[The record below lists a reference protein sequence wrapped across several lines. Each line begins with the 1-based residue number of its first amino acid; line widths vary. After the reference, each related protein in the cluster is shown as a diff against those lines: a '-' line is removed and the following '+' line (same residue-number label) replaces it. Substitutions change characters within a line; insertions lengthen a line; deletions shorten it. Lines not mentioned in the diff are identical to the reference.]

1 MRHRSEIRLLPQN
14 LLNPNPIDHGGKNST
29 KPIVTNI
36 YVNPIFGILETADET
51 IQNRHEI
58 MPTTVGTEA

>member
-1 MRHRSEIRLLPQN
+1 MWLWSKILLLRQN

-29 KPIVTNI
+29 GPIVANI
-36 YVNPIFGILETADET
+36 LVNPIFGILETADET

-58 MPTTVGTEA
+58 MPTTAGTEA